1 MPGVAISAGV
11 GGTVRKLILAIGML
25 GTLGLIGCGGASA
38 VAPQQI
44 TDQIKQNDAELRQAI
59 DAWRSTGDP
68 PSSPPPA
75 DVKEHA
81 ADLQNQIAFLGD
93 HPNSAVRVI
102 PLLGG
107 SLRGEVARLYAARRA
122 LLRLSAGSEHKKL
135 KLGQRP
141 PLADLV
147 GFYDEA
153 ERRFGI
159 GANYL
164 AAIHLVETKFG
175 RVISNSVAGAQGP
188 MQFIPSTWRIYG
200 HGGDIRDPHDAI
212 LAAARL
218 LRANGAPNRYGPA
231 LRAYNPSALY
241 VRAVTEYARL
251 IDRDPYALYSLY
263 TWEP

>member
-1 MPGVAISAGV
+1 VVVAA
-11 GGTVRKLILAIGML
+11 
-25 GTLGLIGCGGASA
+25 LIGCGGASA
-38 VAPQQI
+38 SSPQRVA
-44 TDQIKQNDAELRQAI
+44 DQVEQNDTALRDAI
-59 DAWRSTGDP
+59 DGWRSAGDP
-68 PSSPPPA
+68 PSGPPPT
-75 DVKEHA
+75 DVVERA
-81 ADLQNQIAFLGD
+81 AELQDQVALLGD
-93 HPNSAVRVI
+93 HPTLATRVI
-102 PLLGG
+102 PLLSG

-141 PLADLV
+141 PLADLIS
-147 GFYDEA
+147 FYGEA

-175 RVISNSVAGAQGP
+175 RVVNNSVAGAQGP
-188 MQFIPSTWRIYG
+188 MQFIPSTWSIYG

-218 LRANGAPNRYGPA
+218 LRANGAPRRYGPA
-231 LRAYNPSALY
+231 LRAYNPSGLY
-241 VRAVTEYARL
+241 VQAVTRYARE
-251 IDRDPYALYSLY
+251 IGRNPYALYYLY

>member
-1 MPGVAISAGV
+1 M
-11 GGTVRKLILAIGML
+11 GGTLRKLVAAM
-25 GTLGLIGCGGASA
+25 GTLAAVALIGCGGASA
-38 VAPQQI
+38 AAPQRVADEI
-44 TDQIKQNDAELRQAI
+44 SQNDAALRGAI
-59 DAWRSTGDP
+59 DAWRSAGDP

-75 DVKEHA
+75 DVVEHS
-81 ADLQNQIAFLGD
+81 ADLQEEIALLGD
-93 HPNSAVRVI
+93 HPTLATRVI

-107 SLRGEVARLYAARRA
+107 SLRGEISRLYAARRA
-122 LLRLSAGSEHKKL
+122 LLRLSAGSKHKKL

-147 GFYDEA
+147 GFYGDA

-159 GANYL
+159 GAHYL

-200 HGGDIRDPHDAI
+200 HGGDVRDPHDAI

-218 LRANGAPNRYGPA
+218 LRANGAPRRYGPA
-231 LRAYNPSALY
+231 LRAYNPSGLY
-241 VRAVTEYARL
+241 VDAVTRYARE
-251 IDRDPYALYSLY
+251 IAKDPYALYFLY